1 MANKISSG
9 PNLALI
15 KGARDLGKA
24 TAKLNTV
31 DMSDLSKTF
40 TEQRARW
47 KSEDAAAATAAA
59 KARSAQIGDI
69 QRKTSNYLNKYPL
82 NTDIKVPSQH
92 QATNDLWLGAQR
104 RLYVELAD
112 AAANEPSG
120 SEKEY
125 ELKQDMQ
132 RIISAIKNNSVQWDS
147 YQEDIKEDEIEF
159 KNKDFSE
166 GNNPADMEFTQGFI
180 LGTNKSAMPDSNGNL
195 QFWRDDTPVLW
206 NDRPSLVI
214 KSSIAANTLG
224 TEAARIIRKAQKLD
238 PSSELEHRDALI
250 KLIDENPNALMSLAS
265 DNLFGAYSVDDSPSG
280 PLPNAYE
287 MLQEEGGETAVRKE
301 VIEYYMERFREIGE
315 KAYNAKKER
324 IAQDNPNGGS
334 GGGFVFD
341 ARTDAK
347 ITTVQGVVKQ
357 DGDKYDGISLDLT
370 GSARDWNITMK
381 EGKIIAKDTKSS
393 QVMVFANWDDLRTL
407 SEEMQKL

>member
-47 KSEDAAAATAAA
+47 KSEGAAAATAAA
-59 KARSAQIGDI
+59 KARSTQISDI

-82 NTDIKVPSQH
+82 NTDIKVPSQY

-104 RLYVELAD
+104 RLYVDLAD

-147 YQEDIKEDEIEF
+147 Y
-159 KNKDFSE
+159 
-166 GNNPADMEFTQGFI
+166 
-180 LGTNKSAMPDSNGNL
+180 
-195 QFWRDDTPVLW
+195 
-206 NDRPSLVI
+206 
-214 KSSIAANTLG
+214 
-224 TEAARIIRKAQKLD
+224 RK
-238 PSSELEHRDALI
+238 
-250 KLIDENPNALMSLAS
+250 
-265 DNLFGAYSVDDSPSG
+265 
-280 PLPNAYE
+280 
-287 MLQEEGGETAVRKE
+287 T
-301 VIEYYMERFREIGE
+301 
-315 KAYNAKKER
+315 
-324 IAQDNPNGGS
+324 
-334 GGGFVFD
+334 
-341 ARTDAK
+341 
-347 ITTVQGVVKQ
+347 
-357 DGDKYDGISLDLT
+357 
-370 GSARDWNITMK
+370 
-381 EGKIIAKDTKSS
+381 
-393 QVMVFANWDDLRTL
+393 
-407 SEEMQKL
+407 